1 MIVEK
6 TRRDGHTVVTLEGT
20 IRLGESAEFFSR
32 TLQRTLDDDSGNVL
46 IDFSGINY
54 IDSTG
59 VGELVGYLQRFRREQ
74 RQLLLVNPSERI
86 VKLLE
91 MANLTELLPAYPTVE
106 AALKAGGAN

>member
-6 TRRDGHTVVTLEGT
+6 SELEGHTVLALEGT

-32 TLQRTLDDDSGNVL
+32 SLERTLEDEAGNVL
-46 IDFSGINY
+46 IDFSRINY

-59 VGELVGYLQRFRREQ
+59 VGELVGYLQRFRSQ
-74 RQLLLVNPSERI
+74 GRQLLLVNPSERI

-91 MANLTELLPAYPTVE
+91 MANLIELLPAYATLE
-106 AALKAGGAN
+106 DALAAGGAS